1 MNSWIHPYLKLDQ
14 APGFFSCENRD
25 LISVAEICHLQLKDP
40 NTMSKGLVS
49 GPCEIFRGTSLFC

>member
-14 APGFFSCENRD
+14 GLGFFSYENRD

-40 NTMSKGLVS
+40 NTMSKG
-49 GPCEIFRGTSLFC
+49 FSLWSL